1 MRDRP
6 APVRYDDV
14 VHAVIAE
21 VVAAAERLV
30 RVQQGF
36 VGETLGATIDDR
48 EDGTLAA
55 TALAAHAGTRV
66 FRAHQVRRTRLP
78 PECQAA
84 ARLTACGGGGRGGMP
99 PSAVC

>member
-55 TALAAHAGTRV
+55 TALARTPAPASSAPTRSAAPA
-66 FRAHQVRRTRLP
+66 FHPSVRRLP
-78 PECQAA
+78 
-84 ARLTACGGGGRGGMP
+84 
-99 PSAVC
+99 V